1 MPWRPHAHFRVDAKS
16 PQGLGVCD
24 RCYMTYNLVDLRQE
38 KQWFGPRLMWTKFLV
53 CKPCLDVPQ
62 QQLKPRVLPP
72 DPLPLFNPRP
82 ENFTSD
88 NEGISATQSA
98 TRPIPED

>member
-1 MPWRPHAHFRVDAKS
+1 MAWRPHAHFRVDPKNPSA
-16 PQGLGVCD
+16 LGNCD
-24 RCYMTYNLVDLRQE
+24 RCYRTFNLDDLIQE

-53 CKPCLDVPQ
+53 CRECLDTPQ
-62 QQLKPRVLPP
+62 QQLRPRVLPP
-72 DPLPLFNPRP
+72 DPLPRFNPRP

-98 TRPIPED
+98 TRPIPEE